1 VEGWSRRPFSK
12 RFWAVRIAAAVLI
25 LAAGGAYGYVTADR
39 PEVQW
44 EPWTPDALEQAKAEG
59 RPVLLYF
66 GADWCFPC
74 KVWHYGTFRNPEVI
88 EASRDFK
95 RIEADLTHLEEGPM
109 KDFARR
115 FNSVNPPGVFIIG
128 RDGRTI
134 ASFRDPPSA
143 EQFLGAVRNAATGGQ
158 EAGG

>member
-1 VEGWSRRPFSK
+1 MRYIAALGAVFL
-12 RFWAVRIAAAVLI
+12 FAWAVAAS
-25 LAAGGAYGYVTADR
+25 GAEPDFLKASLRFDR
-39 PEVQW
+39 
-44 EPWTPDALEQAKAEG
+44 DALVRGEAFRLA
-59 RPVLLYF
+59 VLYF

-74 KVWHYGTFRNPEVI
+74 KVWHYGTFRNPQVI
-88 EASRDFK
+88 EASRDLK
-95 RIEADLTHLEEGPM
+95 RFEADLTHLEEGPM

-115 FNSVNPPGVFIIG
+115 FNSVNPPGVFVIR

-158 EAGG
+158 EAGGY